1 MSKDQIRSA
10 SKALVPL
17 LRRRGTS
24 PAVGSG
30 LRRAMQ
36 ALDKALAAPEGDQ
49 AAEPTRQALGELRRC
64 LVLMHESERPA
75 DHEQMEGTAEALSF
89 LAPLETT
96 LPAAPVEEATPAVA
110 PSVFQTVLPTSRPI
124 EPPRPAR
131 QPLRQPR
138 ERRPVVAQ
146 PRSDSVQ
153 MQLMGLVAGFDTL
166 RAVTSS
172 LSLRLADLDAANKT
186 VGAYL
191 RAASWL
197 GRQRVPSIIKLS
209 REAKETE
216 TRLAAATVLIHL
228 QEPGGAE
235 RSLMVVERAA
245 QARKP
250 LAPSA
255 RTTLHWL
262 RGDDF
267 IACANTVFAKTTC
280 DAVRTLLLPLLV
292 EHGQLSAEALLPLIE
307 HADDD
312 LATCAARA
320 LAWVGEGQHAATLT
334 AAARRAGQ
342 PARVGALLFAGAALG
357 SFEALTEIR
366 ARVRKREAVS
376 HAMVDALAVAGDPS
390 DAALLVE
397 LAAEDNANAA
407 PILLAAAGL
416 GDQATLNALPSFVDR
431 VSGEVLGEARRRI
444 AGEGSQAEANSVPG
458 RLFRGQAW
466 SVARLIERLSDPH
479 ETVSAQRLLALE
491 LRVRTGVVPPTL
503 LPRLASTKERSEA
516 VASWTSHYAKSN
528 GRLDAAKWY
537 YQGKALPSAAEAR
550 A

>member
-30 LRRAMQ
+30 LRRAVQ
-36 ALDKALAAPEGDQ
+36 ALDKALAAPEGDK

-64 LVLMHESERPA
+64 LVLMHESDRPA

-89 LAPLETT
+89 LAPLEAE
-96 LPAAPVEEATPAVA
+96 LPAALAEEASPAVA
-110 PSVFQTVLPTSRPI
+110 PSVFQTVVPSTLP
-124 EPPRPAR
+124 EPPFPAR
-131 QPLRQPR
+131 QPHHPPR
-138 ERRPVVAQ
+138 KRRPVAAQ
-146 PRSDSVQ
+146 PMSDSVQ
-153 MQLMGLVAGFDTL
+153 VQLMGLVAGFDTL
-166 RAVTSS
+166 HAVAGS
-172 LSLRLADLDAANKT
+172 LSHRLADLDAANEN

-191 RAASWL
+191 RAALWL
-197 GRQRVPSIIKLS
+197 GRERVPSIVKLS
-209 REAKETE
+209 RDAKETE
-216 TRLAAATVLIHL
+216 TRLAAATVLVQL
-228 QEPGGAE
+228 REPGGAE
-235 RSLMVVERAA
+235 RSLTVVERAT
-245 QARKP
+245 QAKKP

-255 RTTLHWL
+255 RTVLHWL
-262 RGDDF
+262 RGDEF

-280 DAVRTLLLPLLV
+280 DAVRALLLPLLV
-292 EHGQLSAEALLPLIE
+292 QHGQLSAEALVPLVE

-320 LAWVGEGQHAATLT
+320 LAWVGEAQHAVTLT
-334 AAARRAGQ
+334 SAARRTEQ
-342 PARVGALLFAGAALG
+342 PARVDALLFASAALG

-366 ARVRKREAVS
+366 ARVRKRETVS

-397 LAAEDNANAA
+397 LAAEEAVDAG
-407 PILLAAAGL
+407 PILLAAASL
-416 GDQATLNALPSFVDR
+416 GNRATLDALQSFVDR
-431 VSGEVLGEARRRI
+431 VPSDVLGEARRRI
-444 AGEGSQAEANSVPG
+444 AGEESQAEASLLPG

-466 SVARLIERLSDPH
+466 SVARLIDRLSDPR

-503 LPRLASTKERSEA
+503 LPCLASTKERSQA

-537 YQGKALPSAAEAR
+537 YQGKPLPSTGEAR